1 MTSSINPD
9 QTPLPEQGWLQSF
22 PQLAAMPS
30 DILQVLSEIRVMTV
44 PKGTVLFRDGDI
56 CHGYVFVSRGSIR
69 VQKMDPDGR
78 EIVLYRVEDGQT
90 CMLTTTCLLAD
101 KSYPAE
107 GIAEEE
113 TLLALIPPSR
123 FDTLLAHAPFRKF
136 VLGMISERVADLM
149 ALIEDVAFGRMD
161 VRLAR
166 RLLELDNGSH
176 ELRLTHQQL
185 ATELGTAREV
195 ISRILKDLE
204 RRNYLALQ
212 RGQVSLTNL
221 SALQQLATQQ
231 V

>member
-9 QTPLPEQGWLQSF
+9 QTNLPEQGWLKSF
-22 PQLAAMPS
+22 PQLAVMPS
-30 DILQVLSEIRVMTV
+30 DILHVLTEIKVMNV

-113 TLLALIPPSR
+113 TVLALIPPPQ
-123 FDTLLAHAPFRKF
+123 FDALLAHAPFRRF

-212 RGQVSLTNL
+212 RGQLSLTNMP
-221 SALQQLATQQ
+221 ALQQLATQQ

>member
-1 MTSSINPD
+1 MTPSINPD

>member
-1 MTSSINPD
+1 MTPSINLD

-30 DILQVLSEIRVMTV
+30 DILQVLTEIRVMTV